1 MDHLQSM
8 SVFVKVADLGSFAR
22 AATTMDLSNAVVT
35 RHVADLER
43 RLGARL
49 LNRTTR
55 SLSLTEAGNVYL
67 ARAKQILDELE
78 DVEQLI
84 GARSHE
90 PVGTLR
96 IVAPVVFGL
105 HNLAPLMQ
113 SYGRRYPRVVP
124 DVTLVDRS
132 IDLVEEGFDVGIVI
146 ARTSRSAS
154 VISRR
159 LTAGCPIVC
168 ATPAFLERH
177 GPVNHP
183 DQLMHVPYL
192 GLTLAEWSSER
203 VFTGPEG
210 EVRVRPTPV
219 MAANNSELMRQLVL
233 QNIGVAILPSYL
245 VGHDLAAGRL
255 LRLLPNY
262 RLAKIDVNVVY
273 PSRRHLPAKVRTFID
288 HLVEHFEKTPNA
300 VYGEAFARGLPTASP
315 IDWATIDPPS
325 SMPSLGAIE
334 GAPPFGG
341 RAARR
346 VAAASVL
353 DDEGDESDGDS
364 SEALVLGSRGKPRRL
379 AAKAVEDGESAPKR
393 RATRPTA

>member
-55 SLSLTEAGNVYL
+55 SLSLTEAGQVYL

-78 DVEQLI
+78 DVEQLV

-90 PVGTLR
+90 PIGTLR
-96 IVAPVVFGL
+96 IAAPVVFGL
-105 HNLAPLMQ
+105 HNLSPVLQ
-113 SYGRRYPRVVP
+113 SYGRRFPRVVP

-132 IDLVEEGFDVGIVI
+132 VDLVEEGFDVGIVI

-154 VISRR
+154 VITRR

-168 ATPAFLERH
+168 ATPTFLERH

-183 DQLMHVPYL
+183 DQLMNVPYL
-192 GLTLAEWSSER
+192 GLTLAEWGSER
-203 VFTGPEG
+203 VFTGPDG
-210 EVRVRPTPV
+210 EVRVRPIPV

-255 LRLLPNY
+255 LRLMPSFQ
-262 RLAKIDVNVVY
+262 LAQIDVNVVY

-300 VYGEAFARGLPTASP
+300 IYGEAWARGLPHASP
-315 IDWATIDPPS
+315 LDWASIDPPA
-325 SMPSLGAIE
+325 SLSLLGTLE
-334 GAPPFGG
+334 GSPPFANG
-341 RAARR
+341 AAEDD
-346 VAAASVL
+346 AL
-353 DDEGDESDGDS
+353 DDDAIPMAAGKAGRRPSTVTTA
-364 SEALVLGSRGKPRRL
+364 EAV
-379 AAKAVEDGESAPKR
+379 AKLPVKR
-393 RATRPTA
+393 RATRPAM